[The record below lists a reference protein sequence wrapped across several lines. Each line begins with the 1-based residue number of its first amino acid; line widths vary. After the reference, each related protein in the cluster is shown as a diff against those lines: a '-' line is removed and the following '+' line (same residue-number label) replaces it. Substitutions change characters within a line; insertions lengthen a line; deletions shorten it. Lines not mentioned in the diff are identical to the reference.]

1 MLRRSLIAAPILL
14 AAAPAV
20 AQPNRPHARIGLLTA
35 QRAASMEPFL
45 PTLRAGLAAAGLVEG
60 RNLTL
65 ETRFGDDD
73 LARVPALMEELVR
86 LQVQVLLVQGAAVPV
101 VVRARPPVPVV
112 FVLSG
117 DPVAAGIAQSLAR
130 PPVGF
135 TGLTLL
141 SAELNA
147 KRLELLN
154 DLRPGLRR
162 VAVIANPDHPG
173 ETLERSQIVEMAER
187 LGITISLYH
196 TRSRAELDAAFAAID
211 AEALCVFADGFV
223 LQNRDAIS
231 RFAIAQRMPLISGWR
246 AFAESGALI
255 TYGPRLAESY
265 RRFAYFVDRILRGTP
280 PEELPIERPSVFE
293 LLINQRTA
301 AAIGVEIPLSLLA
314 RADLVIE

>member
-1 MLRRSLIAAPILL
+1 MKRRDLLATPLL
-14 AAAPAV
+14 AAGSAV

-86 LQVQVLLVQGAAVPV
+86 LPVQVLLVQGAAVPV

-112 FVLSG
+112 FALSG

-223 LQNRDAIS
+223 LQNRDAIA
-231 RFAIAQRMPLISGWR
+231 RFAILRRMPLISGWR

-293 LLINQRTA
+293 LVINQRTA

>member
-1 MLRRSLIAAPILL
+1 MKRRALLATPLL

-86 LQVQVLLVQGAAVPV
+86 LPVQVLLVQGAAVPV

-147 KRLELLN
+147 KRLELLH

-173 ETLERSQIVEMAER
+173 ETLERSQIFEMAER

-196 TRSRAELDAAFAAID
+196 TRSRAELDAAFAAMD

-223 LQNRDAIS
+223 LQNREAIA
-231 RFAIAQRMPLISGWR
+231 RFAIARRIPLISGWR

-293 LLINQRTA
+293 LVINQRTA

>member
-1 MLRRSLIAAPILL
+1 MKRRVLLATPLL
-14 AAAPAV
+14 AAGPAV

-86 LQVQVLLVQGAAVPV
+86 LPVQVLLVQGAAVPV

-135 TGLTLL
+135 TGLTFM

-147 KRLELLN
+147 KRLELLH
-154 DLRPGLRR
+154 DLQPGLRR

-173 ETLERSQIVEMAER
+173 ETLERSQIFEMAER

-196 TRSRAELDAAFAAID
+196 TRSRAELDAAFAAMD
-211 AEALCVFADGFV
+211 ADALCVFADGFV
-223 LQNRDAIS
+223 LQNREAIA
-231 RFAIAQRMPLISGWR
+231 RFAIVRRMPLISGWR

-280 PEELPIERPSVFE
+280 PEDLPIERPSVFE
-293 LLINQRTA
+293 LVINQRTA

>member
-14 AAAPAV
+14 AAGPAV

-73 LARVPALMEELVR
+73 LSRVPALMEELVR
-86 LQVQVLLVQGAAVPV
+86 LPVQVLLVQGAAVPV

-154 DLRPGLRR
+154 DLQPGLRR
-162 VAVIANPDHPG
+162 VAIIANPDHPG
-173 ETLERSQIVEMAER
+173 EMLERAQTLDMAAH
-187 LGITISLYH
+187 LGIAATVH
-196 TRSRAELDAAFAAID
+196 FTRSRAELDQALSIID
-211 AEALCVFADGFV
+211 AQALLVFSDGFV
-223 LQNRDAIS
+223 LQNRDTIA
-231 RFAIAQRMPLISGWR
+231 RFAIAQRLPMAAGWR

-280 PEELPIERPSVFE
+280 PEDLPIERPSVFE
-293 LLINQRTA
+293 LAVNLRTA

>member
-1 MLRRSLIAAPILL
+1 MKRRVLLATPLL
-14 AAAPAV
+14 AAGPAV

-73 LARVPALMEELVR
+73 LSRVPALMEELVR
-86 LQVQVLLVQGAAVPV
+86 LPVQVLLVQGAAVSV

-117 DPVAAGIAQSLAR
+117 NPVAAGIAQSLAR

-147 KRLELLN
+147 KRLELLH

-173 ETLERSQIVEMAER
+173 ETLERSQIFEMAER

-196 TRSRAELDAAFAAID
+196 TRSRAELDAAFAAMD
-211 AEALCVFADGFV
+211 ADALCVFADGFV
-223 LQNRDAIS
+223 LQNREAIA
-231 RFAIAQRMPLISGWR
+231 RFAIARRMPLISGWR

-293 LLINQRTA
+293 LVINQRTA

>member
-1 MLRRSLIAAPILL
+1 MKRRDLLAAPLL
-14 AAAPAV
+14 AAAPAA
-20 AQPNRPHARIGLLTA
+20 AQPNRPPARIGLLTA

-73 LARVPALMEELVR
+73 LSRVPALMEELVR
-86 LQVQVLLVQGAAVPV
+86 LPVQVLLVQGAAVPV

-112 FVLSG
+112 FVFSG
-117 DPVAAGIAQSLAR
+117 DPVAAGIAQSLTR

-135 TGLTLL
+135 TGLTFM

-147 KRLELLN
+147 KRLELLH

-162 VAVIANPDHPG
+162 VAIIANPDHPG
-173 ETLERSQIVEMAER
+173 ETLERAQSFEMADR
-187 LGITISLYH
+187 LGIAVTVH
-196 TRSRAELDAAFAAID
+196 HARSRAELDAAFAAID
-211 AEALCVFADGFV
+211 ADALSVFTDGLM
-223 LQNRDAIS
+223 LQNRDAVA
-231 RFAIAQRMPLISGWR
+231 RFAIARRMPLTAAWR

-280 PEELPIERPSVFE
+280 PEDLPIERPSVFE
-293 LLINQRTA
+293 LAINQRTA

>member
-1 MLRRSLIAAPILL
+1 
-14 AAAPAV
+14 
-20 AQPNRPHARIGLLTA
+20 
-35 QRAASMEPFL
+35 
-45 PTLRAGLAAAGLVEG
+45 LAAAGLVEG

-73 LARVPALMEELVR
+73 LSRVPALMEELVR
-86 LQVQVLLVQGAAVPV
+86 LPVQVLLVQGAAVPV

-147 KRLELLN
+147 KRLELLH

-162 VAVIANPDHPG
+162 VAIIANPDHPG
-173 ETLERSQIVEMAER
+173 EMLERAQTLDMAAR

>member
-1 MLRRSLIAAPILL
+1 MNRRTLLATPLL
-14 AAAPAV
+14 AAGPAV

-35 QRAASMEPFL
+35 QRTASMEPFL

-73 LARVPALMEELVR
+73 LSRVPALMEELVR
-86 LQVQVLLVQGAAVPV
+86 LPVQVLLVQGAAVPV

-147 KRLELLN
+147 KRLELLH

-173 ETLERSQIVEMAER
+173 ETLERSQIFEMAER

-196 TRSRAELDAAFAAID
+196 TRSRAELDAAFAAMD

-223 LQNRDAIS
+223 LQNREAIA
-231 RFAIAQRMPLISGWR
+231 RFAIMRRMPLISGWR

-293 LLINQRTA
+293 LVINQRTA

>member
-1 MLRRSLIAAPILL
+1 MKRRALLATPLL

-73 LARVPALMEELVR
+73 LSRVPALMEELVR
-86 LQVQVLLVQGAAVPV
+86 LPVQVLLVQGAAVPV

-301 AAIGVEIPLSLLA
+301 AAIDVEIPLSLLA

>member
-1 MLRRSLIAAPILL
+1 MKRRALL
-14 AAAPAV
+14 ATPLLASGPAV

-86 LQVQVLLVQGAAVPV
+86 LPVQVLLVQGAAVPV

-112 FVLSG
+112 FVFSG

-162 VAVIANPDHPG
+162 VAIIANPDHPG
-173 ETLERSQIVEMAER
+173 EMLERAQTLDMAAR
-187 LGITISLYH
+187 LGIAATVH
-196 TRSRAELDAAFAAID
+196 FTRSRAELDQALSNID
-211 AEALCVFADGFV
+211 AQALLVFSDGFV
-223 LQNRDAIS
+223 LQHRDTIA
-231 RFAIAQRMPLISGWR
+231 RFAIAQRMPMAAGWR

-265 RRFAYFVDRILRGTP
+265 RRFAYFVDRILRGRP
-280 PEELPIERPSVFE
+280 PEDLPIERPSVFE
-293 LLINQRTA
+293 LAVNLRTA